1 MPLDSP
7 SPPVLRVRP
16 VLGSVWSVLRA
27 HAAVLAGLAVVLHFV
42 AWKLAGDVQVD
53 VLAYVAQTFRVDLP
67 ALAGRLVS
75 ASSDTVPEL
84 LREAVGEAGLLLD
97 QVGGAAAFVA
107 YGVFM
112 QVAVVEL
119 MFGAPD
125 PSPGAAPR
133 TASTLVAARFQ
144 RADFLFDVARSIGI
158 LLVVYAAIA
167 VSGAGLGLALFVFEL
182 ETFHFLRNVPLIR
195 GLFTLSAAL
204 AFAVSIVIISLRWFV
219 AVPTTIVE
227 NAGVLESLRRS
238 WRLTGPCWK
247 KLVVLNLLV
256 QVPFELVM
264 PMLDALAGFGDDSLA
279 RAFVAWGV
287 LTVGRTMAAAV
298 LSSVC
303 YDHLRR
309 AERAPEPA
317 ATSPAVP

>member
-7 SPPVLRVRP
+7 SPPVLRVGP
-16 VLGSVWSVLRA
+16 VLGSVWSVLRT
-27 HAAVLAGLAVVLHFV
+27 HAAVLVGLAVVLHFV
-42 AWKLAGDVQVD
+42 AWKLAGDVQAD
-53 VLAYVAQTFRVDLP
+53 VLAYVGQTFRVDLP
-67 ALAGRLVS
+67 ELAGRLVS
-75 ASSDTVPEL
+75 AWSDSVPEL
-84 LREAVGEAGLLLD
+84 LQEVGGETRALLD
-97 QVGGAAAFVA
+97 QVGGAAVSLA

-112 QVAVVEL
+112 QVAVAEL

-125 PSPGAAPR
+125 PSPAAAPR
-133 TASTLVAARFQ
+133 TASTQVAARFQ
-144 RADFLFDVARSIGI
+144 RAEFLFDMARSLGI
-158 LLVVYAAIA
+158 LLVIYATIT
-167 VSGAGLGLALFVFEL
+167 VNGAALGLAMFVFEL
-182 ETFHFLRNVPLIR
+182 ETFHFLHSVTLIR
-195 GLFTLSAAL
+195 GLFTLAAAL
-204 AFAVSIVIISLRWFV
+204 AFAASVLIISLRWFV

-247 KLVVLNLLV
+247 KLVVLNLLL
-256 QVPFELVM
+256 QMPFELVM
-264 PMLDALAGFGDDSLA
+264 PALDALAGFGDDSPA

-287 LTVGRTMAAAV
+287 LTVGRTMVAAV

-309 AERAPEPA
+309 AGRPPEPV

>member
-1 MPLDSP
+1 MPPDSP
-7 SPPVLRVRP
+7 SPPVLRVSP

-53 VLAYVAQTFRVDLP
+53 GLAYVAQTFRVDLP
-67 ALAGRLVS
+67 ELAGRLV
-75 ASSDTVPEL
+75 AAWSDRGPE
-84 LREAVGEAGLLLD
+84 REAAGEAGLLLD

-133 TASTLVAARFQ
+133 TASTLVAARVQ
-144 RADFLFDVARSIGI
+144 RAEFLFDVARSIGI
-158 LLVVYAAIA
+158 LLVIYATVA

-182 ETFHFLRNVPLIR
+182 ETFHFLHGVPLIR

-204 AFAVSIVIISLRWFV
+204 AFAASIVIISLRWFV
-219 AVPTTIVE
+219 TVPTTIVE

-247 KLVVLNLLV
+247 KLVVLNLLL

-264 PMLDALAGFGDDSLA
+264 PALDALAGFGNDSPT
-279 RAFVAWGV
+279 RAFVAWG
-287 LTVGRTMAAAV
+287 
-298 LSSVC
+298 S
-303 YDHLRR
+303 
-309 AERAPEPA
+309 
-317 ATSPAVP
+317 